1 MDVKASSP
9 SPAPPPSPGATL
21 SAVIAEDRRREA
33 RRRRPGGLGQ
43 GGLLPLLVPACG
55 RPAGQVGGRT
65 AHSQLMLRL
74 HRWGASFLPKGGGA
88 VSRELEARRRAPS
101 PPPRPRPLPPAA
113 AHVVVPPP
121 PPPPPRHE
129 APAVMSASVPEG
141 RPLREREEPAVRAP
155 APGSKATAEADTSV
169 GGESAG
175 SNEHAAP
182 ATPAGGTWLRVS
194 PKTTVRSLSL
204 QTDTSDES
212 PRSLADSPALAV
224 ESADMFVWADKYR
237 PNVLSE
243 FICNRA
249 VADELHQLVINTVT
263 LQTFLPSRNILAF
276 KVKQAFTELRCSEL
290 VMLQDYLVNLSWF
303 GICNFVLKQVIAHHC
318 GHFIFEGQPA
328 VGKRSMVLALIRDAF
343 GPHGLKIEEQTKRF
357 ELKGE
362 IRKHI
367 DVRVKI
373 SGHHVEVSLADLH
386 GYEKYVITNLLSE
399 SIPSPN
405 LVCDHTNCRVVVIHD
420 ADKLSSDLQHYIG
433 WFLGR
438 YAGCNK
444 IIFCC
449 SDASNLEAVKH
460 LCKVVTLQ
468 PPSFDEIIKVLE
480 YIAAQESIDLPRDLA
495 RRITVSASN
504 NLRQAIRSFEA
515 TWKANYPFIDGQV
528 ILTGWE
534 EDISNVARNIIEE
547 PSSKQ
552 LFVIRGKIRKLIEH
566 NVSPH
571 FIFSHLVAELKR
583 DKDEEFQHSIDEL
596 ASDVNHVRQSK
607 GCKSREADLKMRN
620 MNVEDFTEKVRD
632 HGESIQCFI
641 KIEEFTVR
649 FLSFYRSLKAKKSNS
664 GGAQ

>member
-1 MDVKASSP
+1 MDVKAPSP
-9 SPAPPPSPGATL
+9 SPAPSPGATL

-33 RRRRPGGLGQ
+33 RRRAGGHHGHQ
-43 GGLLPLLVPACG
+43 GGGLLPFLVPACG
-55 RPAGQVGGRT
+55 RPAGQVGGKPL
-65 AHSQLMLRL
+65 HSQVMIRL
-74 HRWGASFLPKGGGA
+74 HRWYASLQPKSGS
-88 VSRELEARRRAPS
+88 VSRDGERLETRRRTPS
-101 PPPRPRPLPPAA
+101 PPPRPTPPAPTQ
-113 AHVVVPPP
+113 VVPPP
-121 PPPPPRHE
+121 SPPPLQRQDT
-129 APAVMSASVPEG
+129 PAVRVSIPER
-141 RPLREREEPAVRAP
+141 RPLREREEETAAP
-155 APGSKATAEADTSV
+155 IAEEDNTSA
-169 GGESAG
+169 GGESVG
-175 SNEHAAP
+175 SSER
-182 ATPAGGTWLRVS
+182 ATPLTPTGWGGGTWLKVS

-212 PRSLADSPALAV
+212 PQSVSYSPATMAAA
-224 ESADMFVWADKYR
+224 ETADKFVLADKYR
-237 PNVLSE
+237 PNFLSE
-243 FICNRA
+243 FICNKN
-249 VADELHQLVINTVT
+249 VAADLYKLVV
-263 LQTFLPSRNILAF
+263 
-276 KVKQAFTELRCSEL
+276 
-290 VMLQDYLVNLSWF
+290 
-303 GICNFVLKQVIAHHC
+303 AHEC
-318 GHFIFEGQPA
+318 KHFIFEGPPA

-343 GPHGLKIEEQTKRF
+343 GPNELKIRDERKKF

-373 SGHHVEVSLADLH
+373 SDHHVEVNLGDLH
-386 GYEKYVITNLLSE
+386 GYEKYVITALLNE
-399 SIPSPN
+399 SMPSPN
-405 LVCDHTNCRVVVIHD
+405 SVCDHTNCRVVVIHD

-449 SDASNLEAVKH
+449 SDASNLEAIKH

-480 YIAAQESIDLPRDLA
+480 YIATQESIDLPRDLA

-515 TWKANYPFIDGQV
+515 TWKANYPFVDGQV

-596 ASDVNHVRQSK
+596 AFDVNHVSGCKECKLLKEQCK
-607 GCKSREADLKMRN
+607 GCKSRDAH
-620 MNVEDFTEKVRD
+620 MNIEGFTEKIHD

-641 KIEEFTVR
+641 MIEEFTVR
-649 FLSFYRSLKAKKSNS
+649 FLSFYRSLIAKKSNT
-664 GGAQ
+664 Q

>member
-9 SPAPPPSPGATL
+9 SPAAPLPPSPAGAATL
-21 SAVIAEDRRREA
+21 SAVIDEDRRREA
-33 RRRRPGGLGQ
+33 RRRTRRPGGHGHGQ
-43 GGLLPLLVPACG
+43 GGILPLLVPACG

-65 AHSQLMLRL
+65 PHSQLLLRL
-74 HRWGASFLPKGGGA
+74 HRWGSSLLPKGGA
-88 VSRELEARRRAPS
+88 VSGEHEARRRTPS
-101 PPPRPRPLPPAA
+101 PPLPLATAA
-113 AHVVVPPP
+113 AAQAVAPPQ
-121 PPPPPRHE
+121 PRHE
-129 APAVMSASVPEG
+129 HDAPAVSVSVPER
-141 RPLREREEPAVRAP
+141 RPLREREEPAAAAP
-155 APGSKATAEADTSV
+155 AAGSEAIAEADTSAAGA

-175 SNEHAAP
+175 SSER
-182 ATPAGGTWLRVS
+182 ATPAATPAAGGGGGREGTWLKVS
-194 PKTTVRSLSL
+194 PKTTVRSMSL
-204 QTDTSDES
+204 RTDTSDES
-212 PRSLADSPALAV
+212 PQPLSDSPAMVA
-224 ESADMFVWADKYR
+224 EAADKFVWADKYR

-243 FICNRA
+243 FICNKD
-249 VADELHQLVINTVT
+249 VADELYQLVVGR
-263 LQTFLPSRNILAF
+263 QC
-276 KVKQAFTELRCSEL
+276 QH
-290 VMLQDYLVNLSWF
+290 Y
-303 GICNFVLKQVIAHHC
+303 
-318 GHFIFEGQPA
+318 IFEGPTS
-328 VGKRSMVLALIRDAF
+328 VGKRSMVLALIRDGF
-343 GPHGLKIEEQTKRF
+343 GSHDLKIEERTKRF
-357 ELKGE
+357 EFKGE

-373 SGHHVEVSLADLH
+373 SGHHVEVNLADLH
-386 GYEKYVITNLLSE
+386 GYEKYVITTLLNE
-399 SIPSPN
+399 SIPSSN
-405 LVCDHTNCRVVVIHD
+405 SVCDHTNCRVVVIHD

-480 YIAAQESIDLPRDLA
+480 YIATQESIDLPRDLA
-495 RRITVSASN
+495 RRIIVSASN

-534 EDISNVARNIIEE
+534 EEISNVARNIMEE

-566 NVSPH
+566 DVSPH

-596 ASDVNHVRQSK
+596 ALDVNH
-607 GCKSREADLKMRN
+607 CKECKLLKQQCTECYSREAVLKARS
-620 MNVEDFTEKVRD
+620 MNIEGFTEKVRD

-649 FLSFYRSLKAKKSNS
+649 FLSFYRSLIAKKSNS

>member
-43 GGLLPLLVPACG
+43 GGVLPLLVPACG

-249 VADELHQLVINTVT
+249 VADELHQL
-263 LQTFLPSRNILAF
+263 
-276 KVKQAFTELRCSEL
+276 
-290 VMLQDYLVNLSWF
+290 
-303 GICNFVLKQVIAHHC
+303 VIAHHC

-596 ASDVNHVRQSK
+596 ASDVNHCKECKHLKEQSK

>member
-1 MDVKASSP
+1 MILQDPAGNRRTLAYPNWLQSTSSSLWHATPAEYITPSRFLALVPPSPSSSSPPRLGFAPCKIRATPAPRAHRHLPAPRSASMDVKAPSP
-9 SPAPPPSPGATL
+9 SPAPSPGATL

-33 RRRRPGGLGQ
+33 RRRAGGHHGNQ
-43 GGLLPLLVPACG
+43 GGGLLPFLVPACG
-55 RPAGQVGGRT
+55 RPAGQVGGKPL
-65 AHSQLMLRL
+65 HSQVMIRL
-74 HRWGASFLPKGGGA
+74 HRWYASLQPKSGS
-88 VSRELEARRRAPS
+88 VSRDGERLETRRRTPS
-101 PPPRPRPLPPAA
+101 PPPRPTPPALTQ
-113 AHVVVPPP
+113 VVPPP
-121 PPPPPRHE
+121 PPSPLQRQDT
-129 APAVMSASVPEG
+129 PAVRVSIPER
-141 RPLREREEPAVRAP
+141 RPLREREEEPAALAP
-155 APGSKATAEADTSV
+155 AAGSKAIAEEDNASA
-169 GGESAG
+169 GGESVG
-175 SNEHAAP
+175 SSER
-182 ATPAGGTWLRVS
+182 ATPLTPTGWGGGTWLKVS

-212 PRSLADSPALAV
+212 PQSVSYSPATMAAA
-224 ESADMFVWADKYR
+224 ETADKFVLADKYR
-237 PNVLSE
+237 PNFLSE
-243 FICNRA
+243 FICNKN
-249 VADELHQLVINTVT
+249 VAADLYKLVV
-263 LQTFLPSRNILAF
+263 
-276 KVKQAFTELRCSEL
+276 
-290 VMLQDYLVNLSWF
+290 
-303 GICNFVLKQVIAHHC
+303 AHEC
-318 GHFIFEGQPA
+318 KHFIFEGPPA

-343 GPHGLKIEEQTKRF
+343 GPNELKIRDERKKF

-373 SGHHVEVSLADLH
+373 SNHHVEVNLVDLH
-386 GYEKYVITNLLSE
+386 GYEKYVITALLNE
-399 SIPSPN
+399 SMPSPN
-405 LVCDHTNCRVVVIHD
+405 SVCDHTNCRVVVIHD

-449 SDASNLEAVKH
+449 SDASNLEAIKH

-480 YIAAQESIDLPRDLA
+480 YIATQESIDLPRDLA

-515 TWKANYPFIDGQV
+515 TWKANYPFVDGQV

-596 ASDVNHVRQSK
+596 AFDVNHV
-607 GCKSREADLKMRN
+607 
-620 MNVEDFTEKVRD
+620 
-632 HGESIQCFI
+632 
-641 KIEEFTVR
+641 
-649 FLSFYRSLKAKKSNS
+649 S
-664 GGAQ
+664 GGGIPCDH

>member
-1 MDVKASSP
+1 MPHDTPPRPRSTTPPPRSGSGIGMDVKASSP

-249 VADELHQLVINTVT
+249 VADELHQL
-263 LQTFLPSRNILAF
+263 
-276 KVKQAFTELRCSEL
+276 
-290 VMLQDYLVNLSWF
+290 
-303 GICNFVLKQVIAHHC
+303 VIAHHC

-596 ASDVNHVRQSK
+596 ASDVNHQSK

>member
-1 MDVKASSP
+1 MTSINAPSP
-9 SPAPPPSPGATL
+9 SPAPSPGARL

-33 RRRRPGGLGQ
+33 RRRPGGLGQ

-55 RPAGQVGGRT
+55 RPAGQAGGRT
-65 AHSQLMLRL
+65 PQSQLMLRL

-88 VSRELEARRRAPS
+88 VSRELEAARREPS
-101 PPPRPRPLPPAA
+101 PPPRPRPATA
-113 AHVVVPPP
+113 QVV
-121 PPPPPRHE
+121 PPPRHE
-129 APAVMSASVPEG
+129 NEEPAANASVPERRPLREREEPAANASVPER

-155 APGSKATAEADTSV
+155 GAGSKAIAGADTSA

-175 SNEHAAP
+175 SSER
-182 ATPAGGTWLRVS
+182 ATPITPVKREGTWLKVS
-194 PKTTVRSLSL
+194 PNTTARSLSL

-212 PRSLADSPALAV
+212 PQSLSGSPALAA
-224 ESADMFVWADKYR
+224 ETADKFVWADKYR
-237 PNVLSE
+237 PSVLND
-243 FICNRA
+243 FICNKA
-249 VADELHQLVINTVT
+249 VAAELYQLAVAW
-263 LQTFLPSRNILAF
+263 QC
-276 KVKQAFTELRCSEL
+276 K
-290 VMLQDYLVNLSWF
+290 
-303 GICNFVLKQVIAHHC
+303 
-318 GHFIFEGQPA
+318 HFIFEGPPS
-328 VGKRSMVLALIRDAF
+328 VGKRSMVLALIRDGF
-343 GPHGLKIEEQTKRF
+343 GPHDLKIEEQIKRF

-373 SGHHVEVSLADLH
+373 SGHHVEVNLADLH
-386 GYEKYVITNLLSE
+386 GYEKYVITTLLNE
-399 SIPSPN
+399 SIPSPTPN
-405 LVCDHTNCRVVVIHD
+405 SVCDHTNCRVIVIHD
-420 ADKLSSDLQHYIG
+420 ADKLSSDLQRYIG

-449 SDASNLEAVKH
+449 SDASNLEAVRH

-480 YIAAQESIDLPRDLA
+480 YIATQESIDLPRDLA

-515 TWKANYPFIDGQV
+515 TSKANYPFVDDQV

-534 EDISNVARNIIEE
+534 EEISNVARNIMEE

-566 NVSPH
+566 SVPPH
-571 FIFSHLVAELKR
+571 FIFSHFVAELKR

-596 ASDVNHVRQSK
+596 ALNVNH
-607 GCKSREADLKMRN
+607 A
-620 MNVEDFTEKVRD
+620 
-632 HGESIQCFI
+632 
-641 KIEEFTVR
+641 
-649 FLSFYRSLKAKKSNS
+649 
-664 GGAQ
+664 GGLGACPLPRPSARWVGAAAARGVDWRRARVWWRAAGT